1 MTRPTMRFVAI
12 RTEEQ
17 QGVLFFHRV
26 RDLIVQQRT
35 QLSNMLRG
43 LLGEFGIVIAQGIGS
58 AVKFAKSVFHGDW
71 PSIPEV
77 AMDVLTNLCD
87 QMVAL
92 HLRIISYD
100 KRILLEGRKDPK
112 VMLLRT
118 LPGVG
123 PATASATVATASRR
137 ASVPRWARICG
148 LAGAETHKSVQ
159 RRQ

>member
-1 MTRPTMRFVAI
+1 
-12 RTEEQ
+12 
-17 QGVLFFHRV
+17 
-26 RDLIVQQRT
+26 
-35 QLSNMLRG
+35 MLRG
-43 LLGEFGIVIAQGIGS
+43 LLGEFGIVIARGIGS
-58 AVKFAKSVFHGDW
+58 AVKFAKSVLHGDW

-118 LPGVG
+118 LSEVG
-123 PATASATVATASRR
+123 PATASATVTTASRR

-148 LAGAETHKSVQ
+148 LAGAKTHKSVQ